1 MRKVQ
6 FQIPWTKGP
15 EFGIKQSTCPE
26 NRNVAQK
33 IGLKSHLQN
42 SYSPPSYVEGV
53 VFFQV
58 SIVCVCSATSFGR

>member
-1 MRKVQ
+1 M
-6 FQIPWTKGP
+6 
-15 EFGIKQSTCPE
+15 IK
-26 NRNVAQK
+26 
-33 IGLKSHLQN
+33 LKRVSHLQN